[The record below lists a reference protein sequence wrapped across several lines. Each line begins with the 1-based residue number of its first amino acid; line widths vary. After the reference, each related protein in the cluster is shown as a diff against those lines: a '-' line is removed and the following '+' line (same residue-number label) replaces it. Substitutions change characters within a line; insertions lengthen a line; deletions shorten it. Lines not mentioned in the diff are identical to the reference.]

1 MTTLDY
7 YNENARSFTAGTV
20 NVDFTTTQH
29 RFLDKLA
36 PKSYIL
42 DWFFYHSKSQEKA
55 WQLDSFMIILY
66 LNFWLFGIGKEKE
79 RTKKWKKAN
88 LVAPNPTHK
97 LRPIVRGQTNK
108 YNTKIKL
115 GKGFTEKELKEA
127 GIRGLSYAR
136 SLGIAVDLR
145 RKDTSKETLDL
156 NSGRIKEYL
165 SRMILY
171 PRNEQKPDKKPQ
183 VQEATGDKL
192 KSAEAKQQ
200 NTIKGVIE
208 LPKKEIGYS
217 FAPITDEMKNKNVY
231 QTQRKE
237 IKTAKG
243 FYKRLEKIKAK
254 K

>member
-1 MTTLDY
+1 MVRHNNMLHNVHLKFDWQNKVKTW
-7 YNENARSFTAGTV
+7 YNQPGRK
-20 NVDFTTTQH
+20 H
-29 RFLDKLA
+29 RRRVLR
-36 PKSYIL
+36 
-42 DWFFYHSKSQEKA
+42 Q
-55 WQLDSFMIILY
+55 
-66 LNFWLFGIGKEKE
+66 
-79 RTKKWKKAN
+79 KKADLLN
-88 LVAPNPTHK
+88 PNTTHK

-156 NSGRIKEYL
+156 NSGRIKDYI

-171 PRNEQKPDKKPQ
+171 PRNEKKPAKKPQ
-183 VQEATGDKL
+183 VPEATADKL
-192 KSAEAKQQ
+192 NSPEAKVQ
-200 NTIKGVIE
+200 NKIKGVIE
-208 LPKKEIGYS
+208 LPKKGIGYN
-217 FAPITDEMKNKNVY
+217 FAPITDEMKKQNVY

-237 IKTAKG
+237 IKTAQG

-254 K
+254 GK

>member
-1 MTTLDY
+1 MVRHNNMLHNVHLKFDWQNKVKTW
-7 YNENARSFTAGTV
+7 YNQPGRK
-20 NVDFTTTQH
+20 H
-29 RFLDKLA
+29 RRRVLRLRKAKLA
-36 PKSYIL
+36 
-42 DWFFYHSKSQEKA
+42 E
-55 WQLDSFMIILY
+55 
-66 LNFWLFGIGKEKE
+66 
-79 RTKKWKKAN
+79 
-88 LVAPNPTHK
+88 PNPTHK

-156 NSGRIKEYL
+156 NAGRIKEYI

-171 PRNEQKPDKKPQ
+171 PRNENKPDKKPQ
-183 VQEATGDKL
+183 VPEATKEKL
-192 KSAEAKQQ
+192 NSPEAKVQ
-200 NTIKGVIE
+200 NTVKGVLE

-217 FAPITDEMKNKNVY
+217 FESITDDMKKKNVY
-231 QTQRKE
+231 QIQRKE

-243 FYKRLEKIKAK
+243 FYARLEKIKAK

>member
-1 MTTLDY
+1 MVRHNNMLHNVHLKFDWQNKVKTW
-7 YNENARSFTAGTV
+7 YNQPGRK
-20 NVDFTTTQH
+20 H
-29 RFLDKLA
+29 RRRVLRLRKAKLA
-36 PKSYIL
+36 
-42 DWFFYHSKSQEKA
+42 E
-55 WQLDSFMIILY
+55 
-66 LNFWLFGIGKEKE
+66 
-79 RTKKWKKAN
+79 
-88 LVAPNPTHK
+88 PNPTHK
-97 LRPIVRGQTNK
+97 LRPIVRGQKNK
-108 YNTKIKL
+108 YNTTIKL

-156 NSGRIKEYL
+156 NAGRIKEYI

-171 PRNEQKPDKKPQ
+171 PRNENKPDKKPQ
-183 VQEATGDKL
+183 VPEATKEKL
-192 KSAEAKQQ
+192 NSPEAKVQ
-200 NTIKGVIE
+200 NTVKGVLE

-243 FYKRLEKIKAK
+243 FYKRLEKIKNK

>member
-1 MTTLDY
+1 MVRHNNMLHNVHLKFDWQNKVKTW
-7 YNENARSFTAGTV
+7 YNQPGRK
-20 NVDFTTTQH
+20 H
-29 RFLDKLA
+29 RRRVLR
-36 PKSYIL
+36 
-42 DWFFYHSKSQEKA
+42 Q
-55 WQLDSFMIILY
+55 
-66 LNFWLFGIGKEKE
+66 
-79 RTKKWKKAN
+79 KKADLLN
-88 LVAPNPTHK
+88 PNPTHK

-156 NSGRIKEYL
+156 NSGRIKDYI

-171 PRNEQKPDKKPQ
+171 PRNAKKPAKKPQ
-183 VQEATGDKL
+183 VPEATADKL
-192 KSAEAKQQ
+192 NSPEAKVQ
-200 NTIKGVIE
+200 NKIKGVIE
-208 LPKKEIGYS
+208 LPKKEIGYT
-217 FAPITDEMKNKNVY
+217 FAPITDDMKKKCVY

-237 IKTAKG
+237 IKEAQG
-243 FYKRLEKIKAK
+243 FYKRLEKIKNK

>member
-1 MTTLDY
+1 MVRHNNMLH
-7 YNENARSFTAGTV
+7 
-20 NVDFTTTQH
+20 NVHLKFH
-29 RFLDKLA
+29 WADKVKTWFNQ
-36 PKSYIL
+36 PGRKSRRRRL
-42 DWFFYHSKSQEKA
+42 R
-55 WQLDSFMIILY
+55 L
-66 LNFWLFGIGKEKE
+66 
-79 RTKKWKKAN
+79 KKAT
-88 LVAPNPTHK
+88 LSAPNPTHK

-136 SLGIAVDLR
+136 SLGIAIDLR

-156 NSGRIKEYL
+156 NAGRIKEYI

-171 PRNEQKPDKKPQ
+171 PRNEKKPDKKPQ
-183 VQEATGDKL
+183 VPEATADKL
-192 KSAEAKQQ
+192 NSPEAKVQ
-200 NTIKGVIE
+200 NTLKAVIE
-208 LPKKEIGYS
+208 LLKKEIGYS

-254 K
+254 GK